1 MFGDALTA
9 LQPKRRKQNSTEF
22 RVVWCVTVV
31 RMNVPFVILLSTR
44 FIRCESGSDVISG
57 RKFPHTEPERQICLL
72 FIFLSPTFWMLWL
85 LLCVTTERPIA
96 GYIHSIQHAH
106 RTFDALKICTRQP
119 MLSPLPTFSLIDY
132 RCAAGWR
139 SRLNIIVNTHCAM
152 SVNIHLPVK
161 WTNKFAIH
169 RASIVIVIGRSR
181 KICLFCLAV

>member
-1 MFGDALTA
+1 MLALGVMFGDALTA

-85 LLCVTTERPIA
+85 LLCVTTERTIA
-96 GYIHSIQHAH
+96 GYIVYNTLIAH
-106 RTFDALKICTRQP
+106 L
-119 MLSPLPTFSLIDY
+119 MLWKSVRNSLCY
-132 RCAAGWR
+132 LHCLR
-139 SRLNIIVNTHCAM
+139 SRWLTTVARLAD
-152 SVNIHLPVK
+152 V
-161 WTNKFAIH
+161 AG
-169 RASIVIVIGRSR
+169 SI
-181 KICLFCLAV
+181 